1 MADSKP
7 ASSRNSLTSR
17 KPFERI
23 SHTWEIP
30 AALWECKQLAL
41 EGKQEALL
49 SLLDSIIIVSG
60 ADPHTWVDLPRQAT
74 AQAGR

>member
-1 MADSKP
+1 MADSNKT
-7 ASSRNSLTSR
+7 SLRNSLTTR
-17 KPFERI
+17 KPFEPI

-30 AALWECKQLAL
+30 AALWECKRLVL
-41 EGKQEALL
+41 DGRQEALL

-60 ADPHTWVDLPRQAT
+60 ADPRTWVDLPRQAT